1 MAEIK
6 YKTGLCYYTTMSYDK
21 SMEDFQKSA
30 DYMQQVIEAQKAR
43 EETPEIKQ
51 TIDDLTTM
59 REDIINKIAEV
70 QETKQLVK

>member
-1 MAEIK
+1 
-6 YKTGLCYYTTMSYDK
+6 
-21 SMEDFQKSA
+21 MEDFQKSA